1 LNLILTICVLS
12 ILLIA
17 QMKPIK
23 LQEWRHTLSA
33 PCTSWVVEERAAVQ
47 PLALPQPQVPTSLW
61 RSAMLRRV
69 KHPRLQ
75 FDKGV
80 QVDVLA

>member
-1 LNLILTICVLS
+1 
-12 ILLIA
+12 
-17 QMKPIK
+17 
-23 LQEWRHTLSA
+23 LSA
-33 PCTSWVVEERAAVQ
+33 PCTNWVVEERAAVQ

>member
-1 LNLILTICVLS
+1 
-12 ILLIA
+12 
-17 QMKPIK
+17 MKPMQ
-23 LQEWRHTLSA
+23 LQEWRSHPPTVVTTL
-33 PCTSWVVEERAAVQ
+33 VEHAQANKASLVPKPSQ
-47 PLALPQPQVPTSLW
+47 PPLSLW
-61 RSAMLRRV
+61 SSAMLRRV